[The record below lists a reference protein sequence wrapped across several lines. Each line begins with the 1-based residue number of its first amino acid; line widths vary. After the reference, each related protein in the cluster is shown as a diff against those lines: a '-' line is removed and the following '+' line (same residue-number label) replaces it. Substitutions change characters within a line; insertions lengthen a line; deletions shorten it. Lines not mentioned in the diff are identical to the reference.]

1 MDSSCRCIVA
11 DSLAFAAYN
20 FKYWLDIQ
28 KRGSIT
34 ELHDKKTDVRDTP
47 LYKISS
53 GILAPA
59 QLAFQ
64 DSQGVV
70 CPHIM
75 LLRAIASGWPSC
87 KRTSVMSFEVVNIL
101 REAGVVESDNLPEMV
116 QAVVERLHGCVSG
129 RFIPDWME
137 AVKSGSDL
145 IK

>member
-1 MDSSCRCIVA
+1 MNSQCRCVVA

-20 FKYWLDIQ
+20 FKYWIDIQ

-34 ELHDKKTDVRDTP
+34 QLHDKRTDVRDTP

-53 GILAPA
+53 TIFAPA
-59 QLAFQ
+59 QLALE
-64 DSQGVV
+64 DSQGAV

-75 LLRAIASGWPSC
+75 LLRAIASGWPSS
-87 KRTSVMSFEVVNIL
+87 KSTSVMGFEVVNIL

-116 QAVVERLHGCVSG
+116 QAVMERLQGCISG

-137 AVKSGSDL
+137 AVKSGNDFVE
-145 IK
+145 